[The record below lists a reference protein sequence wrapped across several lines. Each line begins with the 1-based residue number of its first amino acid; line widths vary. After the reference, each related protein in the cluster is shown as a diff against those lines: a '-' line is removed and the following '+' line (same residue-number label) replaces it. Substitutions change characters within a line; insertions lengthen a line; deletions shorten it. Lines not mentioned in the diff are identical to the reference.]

1 MHTERGQGG
10 KVRGFKPLHF
20 SINSQGGG
28 LDSGTQ
34 RHNVHTEPTDT
45 TTLAAKKKKKRK
57 IPSQTSLA
65 REKQLHS
72 VRLMGCNI
80 PATSAMVLE
89 DLYL

>member
-10 KVRGFKPLHF
+10 KVWGFKPLHF

-45 TTLAAKKKKKRK
+45 TTLAAKKKKKKNTESDKPCKRK
-57 IPSQTSLA
+57 T
-65 REKQLHS
+65 
-72 VRLMGCNI
+72 VTFC
-80 PATSAMVLE
+80 
-89 DLYL
+89 

>member
-1 MHTERGQGG
+1 MW
-10 KVRGFKPLHF
+10 GFKPLHF
-20 SINSQGGG
+20 SINTQGGG

-34 RHNVHTEPTDT
+34 RHNVHTEPADT
-45 TTLAAKKKKKRK
+45 TTLAAKKR
-57 IPSQTSLA
+57 PSQTSLA